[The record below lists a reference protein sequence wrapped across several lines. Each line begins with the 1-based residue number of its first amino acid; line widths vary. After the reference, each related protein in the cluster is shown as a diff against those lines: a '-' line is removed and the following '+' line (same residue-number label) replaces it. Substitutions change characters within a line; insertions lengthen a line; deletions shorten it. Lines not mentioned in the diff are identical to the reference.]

1 MSVFKKYISNNDET
15 ARVTTTP
22 ATAAAAPQPT
32 TPRPQENLH
41 SSNKTSLKA
50 PASASAPV
58 PVSATPQ
65 PQPQSPPA
73 RQPVSQTPPSS
84 PAATMS
90 GRNVLSSD
98 VEIKGKVA
106 FTNDL
111 VVDGL
116 IEGEIHSD
124 GSLTVGENARIKAE
138 VHTRSVV
145 VYGKVHGNI
154 TVTDRVELKANAEL
168 IGDIKAATISIEAG
182 AIFVGKS
189 TVGAP
194 STTIAASKDDK
205 KPQADKKSGSKPQGK
220 DSKDKDK
227 PNSKGK
233 LASAS

>member
-1 MSVFKKYISNNDET
+1 MSVFKKYISNNEED
-15 ARVTTTP
+15 
-22 ATAAAAPQPT
+22 
-32 TPRPQENLH
+32 N
-41 SSNKTSLKA
+41 
-50 PASASAPV
+50 ASAS
-58 PVSATPQ
+58 SA
-65 PQPQSPPA
+65 SS
-73 RQPVSQTPPSS
+73 SQESTQKSEAAQ
-84 PAATMS
+84 PAAQQSQAAPAPAQGKPAAPTS
-90 GRNVLSSD
+90 TVAATNGRNVLSSD
-98 VEIKGKVA
+98 VEIKGKVK

-194 STTIAASKDDK
+194 SAQPSATK
-205 KPQADKKSGSKPQGK
+205 KVENKPKQ
-220 DSKDKDK
+220 
-227 PNSKGK
+227 GK
-233 LASAS
+233 LATA